1 MLKLFSECGLMFFHN
16 TDIIILEHQKKFIGG
31 KMRLG
36 SLIETKVGLNTR
48 ELKKMSNVTYYL
60 KKFADNDLL
69 LGYRPNSSKVSC
81 NDEFVTAGDIVINS
95 TTNEATIVS
104 PLNEGKILTQASIK
118 IIIRD
123 PQQLDLWYLC
133 YLFNGSQIIKKQI
146 YSLVEGTVLRRIT
159 QSNIQDLDIPV
170 ISLEE
175 QKRIGE
181 SYRIFMVRKRLRIH
195 REEEEQKAIFNFLEK
210 KITYVKKRNKDE
222 Y

>member
-1 MLKLFSECGLMFFHN
+1 MNIKKVHRRKNEIRKFNRNKSRIEYSRVKKNVKCHILF
-16 TDIIILEHQKKFIGG
+16 
-31 KMRLG
+31 
-36 SLIETKVGLNTR
+36 
-48 ELKKMSNVTYYL
+48 

-104 PLNEGKILTQASIK
+104 PLNEGKILTQSSIK

-133 YLFNGSQIIKKQI
+133 YLFNGSQFIKKQI

-210 KITYVKKRNKDE
+210 RLRM
-222 Y
+222 